1 MSTTINISEP
11 GGSLGDPGQS
21 NQEAHLVFPVE
32 NTQIEQHVK
41 EFHNVVID
49 PV

>member
-11 GGSLGDPGQS
+11 EGSLGDPGQS
-21 NQEAHLVFPVE
+21 NQEAHPVFPVE
-32 NTQIEQHVK
+32 NTQTEQHIK
-41 EFHNVVID
+41 EFHNMVVD